1 MKSIMFTLAIIVLS
15 ASIATAA
22 PFIVCDP
29 NPVEDAVR
37 WFKITNIETGET
49 ITTDYGNQHS
59 SGGMI
64 VLDFAEHAIDPG
76 EVSLTIQAV
85 NLAGES
91 PPTDPFVFIMPSA
104 APQSS
109 TNIGLTP

>member
-1 MKSIMFTLAIIVLS
+1 MKHFLIALCIMAITVS
-15 ASIATAA
+15 TATAA

-49 ITTDYGNQHS
+49 ITTEYGNQHP

-64 VLDFAEHAIDPG
+64 ILDFAEHAIDPG
-76 EVSLTIQAV
+76 EVSLEIRAV

>member
-1 MKSIMFTLAIIVLS
+1 MKSIIIAITVLLMFAGV
-15 ASIATAA
+15 ASAA
-22 PFIVCDP
+22 PFLVCDP
-29 NPVEDAVR
+29 NPAEDEVR

-49 ITTDYGNQHS
+49 LTTDYGNQHS

-64 VLDFAEHAIDPG
+64 VVDFAEHEIAPG
-76 EVSLTIQAV
+76 EISLEIRAV